1 MSSARHSEVTSMACC
16 YSSERKN
23 AIEPLKEVKFV
34 VTESDV
40 RVPISGT
47 LPLIYMRP
55 DDRCEFGR
63 WAFCWRDGGEV
74 VFARGDYHRYLRD
87 GEHLL
92 FREVQTKTKQDGR
105 VNIIVITP
113 VIIQEDEIKQLAEK
127 EIYVKYHDW
136 TNLTYRFGSLPTQLI
151 DYSHLKYSANPFRFI
166 QWRQY
171 SPIEDDFL
179 IKYIERVR
187 RYPKKYTN
195 LA

>member
-40 RVPISGT
+40 RVPIST
-47 LPLIYMRP
+47 LPLIYMR
-55 DDRCEFGR
+55 DDRYESGR
-63 WAFCWRDGGEV
+63 WAFCWRNGGEIIIP
-74 VFARGDYHRYLRD
+74 RGDYHRYLRD

-92 FREVQTKTKQDGR
+92 FREVQTKQDGW

-113 VIIQEDEIKQLAEK
+113 IIFQGDDIQQLAEK

-136 TNLTYRFGSLPTQLI
+136 NDLTYWLGSLPTQLI
-151 DYSHLKYSANPFRFI
+151 DYSHFKYSANPFRFI

-171 SPIEDDFL
+171 SIAEDEFL
-179 IKYIERVR
+179 MKYIEKVR
-187 RYPKKYTN
+187 RYPKRYVN
-195 LA
+195 LGPP